1 MICKLYKE
9 HFIFVTNL
17 NSMESLRRR
26 IKQNSMKCLE
36 DKHLTSEIGN
46 KKLINCQ
53 KVHGRSGGCQNM
65 IRKERKRT
73 RKRARKDRKI
83 RKRKKKEERIK
94 RKKKIKNDKMRV
106 DEILLNILDY
116 L

>member
-1 MICKLYKE
+1 
-9 HFIFVTNL
+9 
-17 NSMESLRRR
+17 
-26 IKQNSMKCLE
+26 MKCLE

-53 KVHGRSGGCQNM
+53 KVHGRSGGCQSM

-73 RKRARKDRKI
+73 RKRVRMKR
-83 RKRKKKEERIK
+83 RRKKRRNRESRV
-94 RKKKIKNDKMRV
+94 KKKV
-106 DEILLNILDY
+106 DDDNEILLNILDY

>member
-1 MICKLYKE
+1 
-9 HFIFVTNL
+9 
-17 NSMESLRRR
+17 
-26 IKQNSMKCLE
+26 MKCLE

-53 KVHGRSGGCQNM
+53 KVHGRSGGCQSM

-73 RKRARKDRKI
+73 RKRVRMKRT
-83 RKRKKKEERIK
+83 RKKR
-94 RKKKIKNDKMRV
+94 RNRGSRVKKKV
-106 DEILLNILDY
+106 DDDNEILLNILDY